1 MIKKYYKNWKATII
15 NSNYSLKD
23 TIKNLNK
30 TALRLC
36 LVNKYN
42 KFYGTVSDGDIR
54 RALLRGIKLND
65 KIEPVVNK
73 RP

>member
-36 LVNKYN
+36 LVNN
-42 KFYGTVSDGDIR
+42 TLGF
-54 RALLRGIKLND
+54 LRIDSQKWHIKSTL
-65 KIEPVVNK
+65 K
-73 RP
+73 